1 MGQDNMSFM
10 VRATRADAANR
21 RVSAER
27 GLGLEWEAGLE
38 VGPTQNA

>member
-1 MGQDNMSFM
+1 MGRDSMPLV
-10 VRATRADAANR
+10 VRATRPDAANR

-38 VGPTQNA
+38 VGPTQNV